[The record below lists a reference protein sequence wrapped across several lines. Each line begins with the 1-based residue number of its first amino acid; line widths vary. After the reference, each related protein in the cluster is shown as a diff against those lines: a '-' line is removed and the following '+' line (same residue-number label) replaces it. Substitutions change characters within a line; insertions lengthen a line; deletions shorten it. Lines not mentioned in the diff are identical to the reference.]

1 MDRESLIT
9 LTQESLE
16 KSKSIQK
23 LEEAA
28 ADLYKALQTGRD
40 RGLQKFYFGG
50 RLSHIVIPRHGCWD
64 GTTFRIQD
72 VQFSVLQKNFG
83 LFVHHVHCT
92 GTWSTHNVS
101 ERS

>member
-16 KSKSIQK
+16 KSKSLQK

-40 RGLQKFYFGG
+40 RGLQKLYYGFMQGVF
-50 RLSHIVIPRHGCWD
+50 SQIISRHGRWD
-64 GTTFRIQD
+64 GETFRIQN
-72 VQFSVLQKNFG
+72 VQFSILQTNFR
-83 LFVHHVHCT
+83 LSVHHVHCA
-92 GTWSTHNVS
+92 GK
-101 ERS
+101 

>member
-1 MDRESLIT
+1 MHQETVDVDHESLIT

-40 RGLQKFYFGG
+40 RGGQKFRYRFTHDEG
-50 RLSHIVIPRHGCWD
+50 
-64 GTTFRIQD
+64 
-72 VQFSVLQKNFG
+72 FS
-83 LFVHHVHCT
+83 
-92 GTWSTHNVS
+92 
-101 ERS
+101 